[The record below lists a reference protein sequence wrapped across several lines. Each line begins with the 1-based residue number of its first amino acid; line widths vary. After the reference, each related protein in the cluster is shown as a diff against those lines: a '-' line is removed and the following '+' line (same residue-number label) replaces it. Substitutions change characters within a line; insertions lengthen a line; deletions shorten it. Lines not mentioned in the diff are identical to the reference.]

1 MTWTPPPT
9 FNNQAILDAE
19 ILNTYLRDNM
29 LETEVA
35 KAQTPGAYFVSSGAN
50 EVDERFWAT
59 DFVLTAESTASTTY
73 VDLATYGPEVTV
85 ETGSQAIVFLSAG
98 IRKTLTGGLARVS
111 IQISG
116 DTLLDP
122 TVDYSLNFENPTL
135 AAPDQILEVQAG
147 NYVVFQGLTPGRNTF
162 TAKYLTTSGTATFQR
177 RRITVLP
184 F

>member
-29 LETEVA
+29 METEVA
-35 KAQTPGAYFVSSGAN
+35 KAQTPGAYFVSSGVN
-50 EVDERFWAT
+50 EVEERAWDS
-59 DFVLTAESTASTTY
+59 DFILAAESTASTTY

-98 IRKTLTGGLARVS
+98 IKKTLTAGLARVS
-111 IQISG
+111 VQISG

-122 TVDYSLNFENPTL
+122 TVDYSLNFENPNF
-135 AAPDQILEVQAG
+135 PNVEIQAG